1 MNFMTRLLSKVK
13 YKLVSYARITLV
25 KSVGLVRSYSLEKSM
40 MIFGEPRSGSTWL
53 MELLANYERCIV
65 VWEPTHPFFGV
76 NPVQFRGEPRI
87 FEDPSNTNALLANY
101 MADVLTLK
109 KVNKWTLNYTTFKSI
124 VYSNNTLTKFV
135 HGTLLLPWII
145 NNMRLDYKPI
155 YIVRHPIAIALSQ
168 IKGNMNIEKE
178 MMSETTFQRVYP
190 DQYDEY
196 RRYMVQLDSP
206 LEKLVAMWCL
216 HHKYLLP
223 HINSEK
229 LILIY
234 YEELLTD
241 PFEGLRKIGNEWNID
256 LEIEPKIV
264 RRPSKTDFG
273 KHLKQDP
280 VEQLSKWQ
288 TQVSVADKNKIQ
300 KILDYFRINFYS
312 VRSPLPVKS

>member
-1 MNFMTRLLSKVK
+1 MTRLFSKVK

-25 KSVGLVRSYSLEKSM
+25 RSLGLVRSYPLEKSM

-65 VWEPTHPFFGV
+65 VWEPTHPFFGL

-87 FEDPSNTNALLANY
+87 FEDPSNTNSLLAKH

-135 HGTLLLPWII
+135 HGTLLLPWIT

-155 YIVRHPIAIALSQ
+155 YIVRHPIAMALSQ
-168 IKGNMNIEKE
+168 IKGHMNIEKE

-190 DQYDEY
+190 DHYDEY
-196 RRYMVQLDSP
+196 RRYIVALGSA

-241 PFEGLRKIGNEWNID
+241 PFEGLRKIGSEWNID
-256 LEIEPKIV
+256 LHIDPRIV
-264 RRPSKTDFG
+264 RRPSKTDFH
-273 KHLKQDP
+273 KQLKKDP
-280 VEQLSKWQ
+280 AEQLSKWQ
-288 TQVSVADKNKIQ
+288 TQVSVADKDKIQ